1 MRSSATS
8 EAALI
13 YIEFSDWDRDIA
25 IAASDARERIDAIRS
40 DLPDDL
46 QRYNVFKWSSSDQP
60 VLKVRLAS
68 TTDLTTAYDM
78 LDREFKRRIERI
90 PGVARVDITGAPPH
104 EVESAIDP
112 NRLNAHGL
120 SINELS
126 ERLRTLNFS
135 ISAGQIDDNGQ
146 RVRVQPVAHDGDR
159 PTTLEVSERGTA
171 EGDPHVYHVSIGV
184 PQESEL
190 KLAPARTYW

>member
-1 MRSSATS
+1 MRSAATCPMTCSA
-8 EAALI
+8 
-13 YIEFSDWDRDIA
+13 
-25 IAASDARERIDAIRS
+25 
-40 DLPDDL
+40 
-46 QRYNVFKWSSSDQP
+46 NVFKWSSSDQP

-90 PGVARVDITGAPPH
+90 PGVARVDITGAPPN
-104 EVESAIDP
+104 EVEIAIDP

-135 ISAGQIDDNGQ
+135 ISAGQIDDNGC
-146 RVRVQPVAHDGDR
+146 VRVQPVGEITDLQEMRDLVINAR
-159 PTTLEVSERGTA
+159 ACAWAISPTCA
-171 EGDPHVYHVSIGV
+171 
-184 PQESEL
+184 
-190 KLAPARTYW
+190 